1 MTRQSFQRGNVT
13 GPIKTRRGMI
23 FKIRY
28 RVRTVGGGWKQKA
41 ETLYG
46 LEGKKAAK
54 SILTQRIQDATN
66 QPPEVAELTL
76 QDFVEQY
83 WMPYLKRKHVKPST
97 EFGYQN
103 ILKVHILPV
112 LGRHLMVRISPMQ
125 IEEFLRKKS
134 LAGRSDKTVRNIVV
148 MLGSVF
154 NLAVENDLILKSPV
168 RKRHKPSVTHE
179 EKPVW
184 SAVQVRS
191 IINAVPDQFKVLFTT
206 IALTGL
212 RLGELLALQ
221 WKHID
226 FENSK
231 LKVEQSLWEGQI
243 VSTKTRSSVREILFG
258 EVLARQL
265 TNHLQGSRNIG
276 PEDFVFSREAG
287 GPLHP
292 DILRRDVLY
301 PALDRSGIS
310 RPSRV
315 SGFHMFRHSAAT
327 FLNQQTG
334 NLKLAQKFLGHA
346 DITTTANIY
355 THTSSESD
363 RRAAVAVERAI
374 FGDLFPIVPDSGNK
388 YENGDP
394 E

>member
-1 MTRQSFQRGNVT
+1 
-13 GPIKTRRGMI
+13 
-23 FKIRY
+23 
-28 RVRTVGGGWKQKA
+28 
-41 ETLYG
+41 
-46 LEGKKAAK
+46 
-54 SILTQRIQDATN
+54 
-66 QPPEVAELTL
+66 
-76 QDFVEQY
+76 
-83 WMPYLKRKHVKPST
+83 
-97 EFGYQN
+97 
-103 ILKVHILPV
+103 
-112 LGRHLMVRISPMQ
+112 
-125 IEEFLRKKS
+125 
-134 LAGRSDKTVRNIVV
+134 

-154 NLAVENDLILKSPV
+154 TLAVENDLIVKSPV
-168 RKRHKPSVTHE
+168 RTRHKPSLTRE

-184 SAVQVRS
+184 SAAQVRT
-191 IINAVPDQFKVLFTT
+191 IINAVPDRFKVLFTT

-243 VSTKTRSSVREILFG
+243 ASTKTRSSVREILFG
-258 EVLARQL
+258 EVLSRHL
-265 TNHLQGSRNIG
+265 TDHLQGSRHIG
-276 PEDFVFSREAG
+276 PQDFVFSKEAG

-301 PALDRSGIS
+301 SALDRSGIP
-310 RPSRV
+310 RPTRV

-355 THTSSESD
+355 THTSSDSD
-363 RRAAVAVERAI
+363 RGASVAIERAI

>member
-1 MTRQSFQRGNVT
+1 MTRQLFQRGSVS
-13 GPIKTRRGMI
+13 GPIESRRGKI

-28 RVRTVGGGWKQKA
+28 RVRTLGGKWRHKA

-46 LEGKKAAK
+46 MEGKKQARG
-54 SILTQRIQDATN
+54 ILMQRIQAASS
-66 QPPEVAELTL
+66 QPPEAAELTL
-76 QDFVEQY
+76 QEFVDLY

-97 EFGYQN
+97 EFSYQN
-103 ILKVHILPV
+103 ILKVHILPL
-112 LGRHLMVRISPMQ
+112 LGKLQLTRISPMQ
-125 IEEFLRKKS
+125 IEEFLRIRT
-134 LAGRSDKTVRNIVV
+134 LEGRSDKTVRNIVV

-154 NLAVENDLILKSPV
+154 TLAVENDLIVKSPV
-168 RKRHKPSVTHE
+168 RKRHKPALTRE

-184 SAVQVRS
+184 SAAQVRT
-191 IINAVPDQFKVLFTT
+191 IISAVPEKFKVLFTT

-258 EVLARQL
+258 EMLSRHL
-265 TNHLQGSRNIG
+265 TDHLQGSCHIG
-276 PEDFVFSREAG
+276 PEDFVFSKEAG

-301 PALDRSGIS
+301 SALDRSGIS
-310 RPSRV
+310 RPTRV

-346 DITTTANIY
+346 DISTTANIY

-363 RRAAVAVERAI
+363 RGASVAIERAI
-374 FGDLFPIVPDSGNK
+374 FGDLFSVVPKIENTNKDS
-388 YENGDP
+388 DP

>member
-1 MTRQSFQRGNVT
+1 M
-13 GPIKTRRGMI
+13 
-23 FKIRY
+23 
-28 RVRTVGGGWKQKA
+28 
-41 ETLYG
+41 
-46 LEGKKAAK
+46 
-54 SILTQRIQDATN
+54 
-66 QPPEVAELTL
+66 
-76 QDFVEQY
+76 
-83 WMPYLKRKHVKPST
+83 
-97 EFGYQN
+97 
-103 ILKVHILPV
+103 
-112 LGRHLMVRISPMQ
+112 
-125 IEEFLRKKS
+125 
-134 LAGRSDKTVRNIVV
+134 
-148 MLGSVF
+148 
-154 NLAVENDLILKSPV
+154 
-168 RKRHKPSVTHE
+168 THE

-184 SAVQVRS
+184 SAVQVRA
-191 IINAVPDQFKVLFTT
+191 IISAVPDQFKVLFTT

-258 EVLARQL
+258 DVLSRNL
-265 TNHLQGSRNIG
+265 TDHLQGSRHIG
-276 PEDFVFSREAG
+276 PEDFVFSKEAG

-301 PALDRSGIS
+301 SALDRCGIS

-363 RRAAVAVERAI
+363 RGASVAIERAI
-374 FGDLFPIVPDSGNK
+374 FGDLFPIVPSSENRNK
-388 YENGDP
+388 NSDP